1 MGKQIA
7 EDGNAAV
14 GSQGYQRQGEVIIA
28 GIEGE
33 SITKFQQVLMNEAKI
48 GTGFLKADDIIN
60 FGKFPAALHIDGH
73 PGTGRNIIEDDR
85 ERCGDASRAKCDCK
99 PLGVHLL

>member
-14 GSQGYQRQGEVIIA
+14 GSQGHQRQGEVIIA

-85 ERCGDASRAKCDCK
+85 ELCGGCQPRKMR
-99 PLGVHLL
+99 L